1 MRPPFYVSHYGCPHI
16 PAICFNTICDV
27 APIKKITSPKSAMSL
42 LPKKNISTKAAMHL
56 VKKLHFQNMQNHIA
70 KICNVTPSKKNA
82 LSKSSMTRP
91 LRDATGMRFE
101 RIAYSCNYV

>member
-42 LPKKNISTKAAMHL
+42 LPKKKHIDQSCDAPC
-56 VKKLHFQNMQNHIA
+56 KKIAFPKYAKSHRQNLQCH
-70 KICNVTPSKKNA
+70 S
-82 LSKSSMTRP
+82 
-91 LRDATGMRFE
+91 
-101 RIAYSCNYV
+101 